1 MTTKTHRIVAL
12 PGDGIGP
19 EIIDCS
25 LQVARAAGER
35 FGFALEVSFHPAGGA
50 AIDRFANPLPDAT
63 LDACRKADAVLKG
76 PFGGPKWDKLEGAMR
91 AEAGILRLRKELDL
105 FANLRPVRDYPAL
118 RDASPLKPEVVAGTD
133 MVIFREL
140 TGGLYFGEPRGRR
153 DRPDGTPASVNTM
166 EYTRPQVERIA
177 RMAFRT
183 ARGRRRKVTNVD
195 KFNVLEVSRFW
206 QDIVK
211 EVAAEF
217 PDVTLEHLIVDNA
230 AMQLVR
236 RPADFDVLLTENMFG
251 DILSDEASVVVGS
264 LGMQPSASLG
274 PTVGLYEPIHG
285 SAPDIVGKGIA
296 NPVSGILSGA
306 MMLDLSLGQPDA
318 ARAIEKA
325 VDDAVSAG
333 IRTQDIKAGATRV
346 VTTSEMAA
354 EIAGRV
360 RG

>member
-1 MTTKTHRIVAL
+1 MKTYRIVAL

-19 EIIDCS
+19 EIVDCG
-25 LQVARAAGER
+25 LAVARAAAER
-35 FGFALEVSFHPAGGA
+35 FGFALEVTARPAGGA
-50 AIDRFANPLPDAT
+50 AIDAFGTPLPDET
-63 LDACRKADAVLKG
+63 LELCRKADAILKG
-76 PFGGPKWDKLEGAMR
+76 PFGGPKWDGLTGDKR
-91 AEAGILRLRKELDL
+91 AEAGILKLRKELDL
-105 FANLRPVRDYPAL
+105 FANLRPVKDYPAL

-133 MVIFREL
+133 MLIFREL
-140 TGGLYFGEPRGRR
+140 TGGLYFGTPRGS
-153 DRPDGTPASVNTM
+153 RPLADGTPAAVNTM

-177 RMAFRT
+177 RSAFEA
-183 ARGRRRKVTNVD
+183 ARRRRRKVTNVD

-211 EVAAEF
+211 EVAKGY

-274 PTVGLYEPIHG
+274 AGVGLYEPIHG

-296 NPVSGILSGA
+296 NPVSCILSVA
-306 MMLDLSLGQPDA
+306 MMLEHAFGRPEA
-318 ARAIEKA
+318 ARAVDAA
-325 VDDAVSAG
+325 VTSAVEAG
-333 IRTQDIKAGATRV
+333 VRTSDIAGKSHKP
-346 VTTSEMAA
+346 VTTAEMTA
-354 EIAGRV
+354 EIVRRV
-360 RG
+360 KG